1 MKNIRSW
8 RTRLSRLV
16 VQLLAVL
23 GLLFLVVSFVPVNMW
38 WARLLEG
45 NAYTDKGDVLIVL
58 SGSMGEDGSMG
69 WTSYLR
75 TTYAYWAFRDG
86 GFKDV
91 LVSGGAIAP
100 STTPVSKAMGD
111 FLKFQG
117 VPAEAIHLETQS
129 RSTRENALYSAP
141 LLSRLPGRKVLLTS
155 DYHMFRARRAFARA
169 GVEVFVQP
177 IPDVIKRS
185 GRWWSR
191 WSCFLDLLEETIKIG
206 YYWAR
211 GWI

>member
-1 MKNIRSW
+1 M
-8 RTRLSRLV
+8 
-16 VQLLAVL
+16 VQLLAAL

-45 NAYTDKGDVLIVL
+45 NSYTEKGDVLIVL
-58 SGSMGEDGSMG
+58 SGSMGDDGSMG
-69 WTSYLR
+69 WSSYLR
-75 TTYAYWAFRDG
+75 TTYAFWAFRDG

-91 LVSGGAIAP
+91 LVSGGASAP
-100 STTPVSKAMGD
+100 STIPISKAIGD

-129 RSTRENALYSAP
+129 RSTRENALNSAP
-141 LLSRLPGRKVLLTS
+141 LLNRLPGRKVLLTS
-155 DYHMFRARRAFARA
+155 DYHVFRARRAFARA
-169 GVEVFVQP
+169 GVQVFVQP

-185 GRWWSR
+185 GSWRMR
-191 WSCFLDLLEETIKIG
+191 WSCFLDLVEETVKIG